1 MEMNLKGGLGNQL
14 FQFAYL
20 HNYVLLNPDSCIGFI
35 PDPFARTD
43 RPFELSELI
52 ALCNHTEHVVHGGTK
67 HVVPLSIL
75 SRNRE
80 RILALLTHS
89 LTSNHSGTE
98 LHERRGFQYSAPT
111 LRHMA
116 FNLPLSGYFQ
126 HWKYVENVWSLI
138 QPEIELQLES
148 INSHPRM
155 LNKPKPQTVLH
166 IRGGDFHAES
176 STTGVLSSDYY
187 LRALKLLQ
195 NEEAKLSS
203 VSVLTDDVEF
213 ARIIVGQLNLL
224 DYQILGPQDCSAW
237 EALFLMSGARQ
248 LVTANSTLSWWGAF
262 LSEKHGGICVTPNP
276 WHRNVPGNSTNALAH
291 PGFRSV
297 ESGI

>member
-1 MEMNLKGGLGNQL
+1 MEIYLKGGLGNQL

-20 HNYVLLNPDSCIGFI
+20 HNYILLKPDNCIGFI
-35 PDPFARTD
+35 PDPSARID

-52 ALCNHTEHVVHGGTK
+52 ALCNHTKHDVHK
-67 HVVPLSIL
+67 DPKQVVPLSNL

-80 RILALLTHS
+80 RILAFLTHS
-89 LTSNHSGTE
+89 LTSNQTGTE
-98 LHERRGFQYSAPT
+98 LHERRGYQYSIPT

-138 QPEIELQLES
+138 KPEIELQLES
-148 INSHPRM
+148 ISSHSQM
-155 LNKPKPQTVLH
+155 ISKPKPQTVIH

-187 LRALKLLQ
+187 LRALKLFQ
-195 NEEAKLSS
+195 NEKAE
-203 VSVLTDDVEF
+203 VGIISVLTDDVEF
-213 ARIIVGQLNLL
+213 ARIIVNQLNLA
-224 DYQILGPQDCSAW
+224 DYQILGPEDCSAW
-237 EALFLMSGARQ
+237 EALTLMSGARQ

-262 LSEKHGGICVTPNP
+262 LAEKRGGICVTPNP
-276 WHRNVPGNSTNALAH
+276 WHRNVPENSTEALNC
-291 PGFRSV
+291 PGFVSV
-297 ESGI
+297 ASGI